1 MLVENHVQAL
11 LKMPSITKSDRA
23 ESIRKLVW
31 YIQTHISSLKT
42 FGQPVIYWD
51 TLIIHLARKELDYGE
66 QKDWQ
71 IFIKDRQPDNMP
83 TLNEFLKFLN
93 ERCHTLRV
101 LNQLKEKN
109 ANNKKATFQ
118 GVKERQEKWK
128 KDNII
133 VI

>member
-66 QKDWQ
+66 QKD
-71 IFIKDRQPDNMP
+71 
-83 TLNEFLKFLN
+83 
-93 ERCHTLRV
+93 
-101 LNQLKEKN
+101 
-109 ANNKKATFQ
+109 
-118 GVKERQEKWK
+118 
-128 KDNII
+128 
-133 VI
+133 